1 MAEKVEPADGI
12 MAHLKRAFDWLDK
25 LADDETKAAL
35 MERVFE
41 FLEDKLIDG
50 YDVQLVPDPKSNLQE
65 MKPGF
70 NLNAIIRDIGSSK
83 RMRMD
88 EADAVRLQ
96 ERQGTPQE
104 EINLNT
110 ATARD
115 VAQLVVDRA
124 VIQSDFVKNT
134 LVDALTVGLN
144 ILIPDPAEWQ
154 RSRSE

>member
-1 MAEKVEPADGI
+1 M
-12 MAHLKRAFDWLDK
+12 
-25 LADDETKAAL
+25 
-35 MERVFE
+35 
-41 FLEDKLIDG
+41 
-50 YDVQLVPDPKSNLQE
+50 
-65 MKPGF
+65 
-70 NLNAIIRDIGSSK
+70 
-83 RMRMD
+83 
-88 EADAVRLQ
+88 Q